1 MRIYKEQIEARQQQA
16 NYDNNSPDTSGNYM
30 VFGER
35 KECLRP
41 TLLNQKR
48 EQLGYRPELQSS
60 FHQCVTKRP
69 RY

>member
-1 MRIYKEQIEARQQQA
+1 MKITKEEILQRQQQA

-30 VFGER
+30 VFGEK
-35 KECLRP
+35 KECLNP

-48 EQLGYRPELQSS
+48 EQLGYRPELQSP
-60 FHQCVTKRP
+60 FHQCQTKRP